1 MSIRYLLRR
10 VHAARVSCSR
20 TRPRGIRKR
29 AIPLGNFRLNRRS
42 NLLALIY
49 AARSPAGPRGCGTG
63 SIAGE
68 KHMFAEFITK
78 GQSRRRFIKSASA
91 LAGLGAL
98 GSALPMRAV
107 ASEGDVIKIGF
118 LAPLTGP
125 VAAWG
130 KPGLDG
136 CRIWGEWINAAG
148 GIQYG
153 GHGHMVEFVPYD
165 NEYDPAKARTGATK
179 LIREDGVSLIMML
192 GGDTWPGVQPVA
204 DRTGMLFTTLLP
216 SDLGPDTATLLA
228 PAEVHPIYNVTGVE
242 WLAENKPELK
252 TAVMCAQD
260 DALGLPSVAT
270 YLAAFEAAG
279 ISMQQEPLL
288 FDPATTDFAPVVTKL
303 LSGNPDIFCLD
314 TCYADYVHPITEQ
327 LFQQGYGGQIISCTA
342 DFYEQMIEKT
352 SVEFMEG
359 FIFQFPDFDDPA
371 LNADFVNFPDANRF
385 YEVYNERHPGEWG
398 AVSWEY
404 ASIMELWKSAAEK
417 AGSIEPDAVLS
428 AMKEGGKGEHAF
440 GTADWWG
447 EDLFGIDNALVGDWP
462 VVVIENGKATIKE
475 FKSIPDWYASN
486 GELLKKH
493 MSAYG
498 QMWDQ
503 R

>member
-1 MSIRYLLRR
+1 MSFK
-10 VHAARVSCSR
+10 H
-20 TRPRGIRKR
+20 
-29 AIPLGNFRLNRRS
+29 
-42 NLLALIY
+42 LAL
-49 AARSPAGPRGCGTG
+49 T
-63 SIAGE
+63 
-68 KHMFAEFITK
+68 
-78 GQSRRRFIKSASA
+78 QSRRKFIITASA
-91 LAGLGAL
+91 ATGAGAL
-98 GSALPMRAV
+98 GLPNWGLA
-107 ASEGDVIKIGF
+107 AGEPIKIGF

-136 CRIWGEWINAAG
+136 CLIWAEWVNADG
-148 GIQYG
+148 GITIG
-153 GHGHMVEFVPYD
+153 DTSHPVEFVSYD
-165 NEYDPAKARTGATK
+165 NEYDAAKARTGATK
-179 LIREDGVSLIMML
+179 LIREDGVKFVMML
-192 GGDTWPGVQPVA
+192 GGDTWPGVEPVA
-204 DRTGMLFTTLLP
+204 ERTGMLFSTLLP
-216 SDLGPDTATLLA
+216 SDLSPSTTTLIA

-279 ISMQQEPLL
+279 IEMLEEPTL

-303 LSGNPDIFCLD
+303 LSANPDIFCLD
-314 TCYADYVHPITEQ
+314 TSYADYVHPITEQ
-327 LFQQGYGGQIISCTA
+327 LFQQGYTGQIISCTA
-342 DFYEQMIEKT
+342 DFYEQMIAKT

-371 LNADFVNFPDANRF
+371 LNEPFVNFRDPNRF
-385 YEVYNERHPGEWG
+385 YEVYSERYPGQWG

-404 ASIMELWKSAAEK
+404 ASIMDLWKSAAES
-417 AGSIEPDAVLS
+417 AGSAEPADVLA
-428 AMKEGGKGEHAF
+428 AMTAGGQGAHAF

-447 EDLFGIDNALVGDWP
+447 SDLFGIDNALVGDWP
-462 VVVIENGKATIKE
+462 VVVIEGGKARVKAY
-475 FKSIPDWYASN
+475 KSIPDWYAKH
-486 GELLKKH
+486 GEILKKH
-493 MSAYG
+493 MTAYG